1 MADVGASDLQC
12 CARCGRVLGK
22 GEVTYRA
29 RITIMAEWKGRLAD
43 AGDED
48 LASYVGQMGRRL
60 EGVPPELL
68 EEEIHREVEG
78 RLCLRCKERF
88 AANPFSAP
96 LRPLEQEE
104 RP

>member
-1 MADVGASDLQC
+1 MTEVGPSDPQC

-29 RITIMAEWKGRLAD
+29 RITITAEWKGRLAD

-48 LASYVGQMGRRL
+48 LASYIEQMGQRL
-60 EGVPPELL
+60 QGVPPELL
-68 EEEIHREVEG
+68 EKEIHREAEG
-78 RLCLRCKERF
+78 RLCLRCKEHF

-104 RP
+104 